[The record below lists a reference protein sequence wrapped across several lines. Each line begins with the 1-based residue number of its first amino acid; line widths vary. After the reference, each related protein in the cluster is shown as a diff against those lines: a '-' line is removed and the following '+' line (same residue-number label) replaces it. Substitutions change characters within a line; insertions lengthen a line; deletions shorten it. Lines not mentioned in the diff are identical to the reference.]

1 MPTNDQAQADQ
12 LDSTQTADGNAG
24 APEAPAT
31 ASENQS
37 ATTTADS
44 APAKEG
50 VAAMDDYMMRLQEAL
65 EPAPEG
71 EAVTDEKQAGDI
83 PPAPEGSDAL
93 PAEDASQDAPP
104 ATEAK
109 PEEPPPASEDDTAT
123 GKREFRPRLSSLDDR
138 QKEAILLVKELK
150 EKGESLSLSEA
161 EARVNAKYGIT
172 SDSEKPTEKAT
183 PAATPDDLKAK
194 IDQLKADRRKA
205 AEDMDTLKLA
215 ELSEQIEDLQLQFL
229 DARESAKAADLSAE
243 QQFQQQVAESRAK
256 RDSVYPAAA
265 DANHAIHAEA
275 ERIWTAM
282 QDQQNPLIFDAS
294 APFKVYQMA
303 ANNLGIAPSSSSSK
317 ASTAP
322 TPRPQPV
329 PQSAAVRR
337 TNQQSPVASGG
348 DRTSQPTTALPLQ
361 NGKPRSV
368 FEYEQ
373 LVHGLT

>member
-12 LDSTQTADGNAG
+12 LDSNQTADGNAG

-37 ATTTADS
+37 ATPTADS

-65 EPAPEG
+65 APAPEG
-71 EAVTDEKQAGDI
+71 ESATDDQQAGDNPPALEGSDAPPAEDAAQAN
-83 PPAPEGSDAL
+83 PPAPEAGND
-93 PAEDASQDAPP
+93 
-104 ATEAK
+104 T
-109 PEEPPPASEDDTAT
+109 ASEDDTAQ

-138 QKEAILLVKELK
+138 QKEAILLVKDLK
-150 EKGESLSLSEA
+150 EKGESLSLAEA

-172 SDSEKPTEKAT
+172 SDSEKQTEAAP
-183 PAATPDDLKAK
+183 PAPTPDDLKAQ

-229 DARESAKAADLSAE
+229 EAREAAKAADLTAE

-265 DANHAIHAEA
+265 EPNHAIHAEA

-282 QDQQNPLIFDAS
+282 QDQSNPLIFDAD

-303 ANNLGIAPSSSSSK
+303 ANALGIAPSAPSSK
-317 ASTAP
+317 SSPAP
-322 TPRPQPV
+322 TPRPQAV
-329 PQSAAVRR
+329 QQSAVRR
-337 TNQQSPVASGG
+337 QTPQSPVASGG
-348 DRTSQPTTALPLQ
+348 DRTSQPTTASPLQ

>member
-1 MPTNDQAQADQ
+1 MPNDDQAQADQ
-12 LDSTQTADGNAG
+12 LDSNQTADGNAG

-65 EPAPEG
+65 APAPEG
-71 EAVTDEKQAGDI
+71 DAATDDMQAGVN
-83 PPAPEGSDAL
+83 PPAPEGSEAP
-93 PAEDASQDAPP
+93 PAEDASQANPP
-104 ATEAK
+104 APEAEK
-109 PEEPPPASEDDTAT
+109 DTPPASEDDTAQ

-150 EKGESLSLSEA
+150 EKGESLSLAEA

-172 SDSEKPTEKAT
+172 SDSEKQTEAAP
-183 PAATPDDLKAK
+183 PAPTPDDLKAR
-194 IDQLKADRRKA
+194 IDQLKAVRRKA

-229 DARESAKAADLSAE
+229 EAREAAKAADLTAE

-265 DANHAIHAEA
+265 EPNHAIHAEA

-282 QDQQNPLIFDAS
+282 QDQSNPLIFDAD

-303 ANNLGIAPSSSSSK
+303 ANNLGIAPSSSSTKS
-317 ASTAP
+317 SPAP

-329 PQSAAVRR
+329 QQSAAVRR

-348 DRTSQPTTALPLQ
+348 DRTSQPTTASSLQ

>member
-1 MPTNDQAQADQ
+1 MPNDDQAQADQ
-12 LDSTQTADGNAG
+12 LDSNQTADGNAG

-31 ASENQS
+31 ASENQP
-37 ATTTADS
+37 ATTADS

-65 EPAPEG
+65 APAPEG
-71 EAVTDEKQAGDI
+71 DAATDDMQAGVN
-83 PPAPEGSDAL
+83 PPAPEGSEAP
-93 PAEDASQDAPP
+93 PAEDASQANPP
-104 ATEAK
+104 APEAEK
-109 PEEPPPASEDDTAT
+109 DTPPASEDDTAQ

-150 EKGESLSLSEA
+150 EKGESLSLAEA

-172 SDSEKPTEKAT
+172 SDSEKQTEAAP
-183 PAATPDDLKAK
+183 PAPTPDDLKAR
-194 IDQLKADRRKA
+194 IDQLKAVRRKA

-229 DARESAKAADLSAE
+229 EAREAAKAADLTAE

-265 DANHAIHAEA
+265 EPNHAIHAEA

-282 QDQQNPLIFDAS
+282 QDQSNPLIFDAD

-303 ANNLGIAPSSSSSK
+303 ANNLGIAPSSSSTKS
-317 ASTAP
+317 SPAP

-329 PQSAAVRR
+329 QQSAAVRR

-348 DRTSQPTTALPLQ
+348 DRTSQPTTASSLQ

>member
-65 EPAPEG
+65 APAPEG
-71 EAVTDEKQAGDI
+71 EAATDDTQAGVN
-83 PPAPEGSDAL
+83 PPAPEGSDAP
-93 PAEDASQDAPP
+93 PAEDASQANPP
-104 ATEAK
+104 APEAGNDT
-109 PEEPPPASEDDTAT
+109 PPASEDDTAQ

-150 EKGESLSLSEA
+150 EKGESLSLAEA

-172 SDSEKPTEKAT
+172 SDSEKQTEAAQ
-183 PAATPDDLKAK
+183 PAPTPDDLKAQ

-229 DARESAKAADLSAE
+229 EAREAAKAADLTAE
-243 QQFQQQVAESRAK
+243 QQFQQQVADSRAK

-265 DANHAIHAEA
+265 EPNHAIHAEA

-282 QDQQNPLIFDAS
+282 QDQQNPLIFDAD

-303 ANNLGIAPSSSSSK
+303 ANALGIAPSSSSTKS
-317 ASTAP
+317 SPAP
-322 TPRPQPV
+322 TPRPQAV
-329 PQSAAVRR
+329 QQSAVRR
-337 TNQQSPVASGG
+337 PTQQSPVASGG
-348 DRTSQPTTALPLQ
+348 DRTSQPTTASPLQ